1 MYTNSLIINLKG
13 FLIGNPYT
21 MEITDFEDSIVEES
35 FGHALI
41 SKRLFLKY
49 LNECPHLPQKEVLI
63 SNYEDPEDYKFD
75 PIMNDYIY
83 PIKNVTKKCNEIRKE
98 IHRQLDGINLYGIY
112 NECPKNISKNETYYE
127 NIDYEDSLKHSFKY
141 NFVRMMRKQN
151 LKKQL
156 ENNLIFKTENNDE
169 QSDEELELAYD
180 IFDPNC
186 LDDMHV
192 SDF

>member
-1 MYTNSLIINLKG
+1 MHYKIFLIYFKIITNDFYISGVSYAGVYIPYLVKEIEKYNKDSMYTNSLIINLKG

-49 LNECPHLPQKEVLI
+49 LNECPHLPQKEILI

-83 PIKNVTKKCNEIRKE
+83 PIKNVTKK
-98 IHRQLDGINLYGIY
+98 
-112 NECPKNISKNETYYE
+112 
-127 NIDYEDSLKHSFKY
+127 
-141 NFVRMMRKQN
+141 M
-151 LKKQL
+151 
-156 ENNLIFKTENNDE
+156 
-169 QSDEELELAYD
+169 
-180 IFDPNC
+180 
-186 LDDMHV
+186 
-192 SDF
+192 

>member
-49 LNECPHLPQKEVLI
+49 LNECPHLPQKEILI

-83 PIKNVTKKCNEIRKE
+83 PIKNATKKCNEIRKE

-112 NECPKNISKNETYYE
+112 NECPKNLSKNEKYYE
-127 NIDYEDSLKHSFKY
+127 NINYEDSLKHSFKY

-180 IFDPNC
+180 TP
-186 LDDMHV
+186 
-192 SDF
+192 